1 MAISLPHLTV
11 LVLSISIL
19 FNIYIYTYMCTSVC
33 VSGNVYEYTA
43 YVRMDIWAHKD
54 AIISGIPTCN
64 YCPRDICSTHIHT
77 YILCTPAP
85 PKNRKK
91 NKKNMCKA
99 HTKDKFRFRQVHL
112 QILCWKRVKVTQKP
126 RKSSHSPVFPYF
138 QLCLQLPAHCLCTFL
153 CICA

>member
-19 FNIYIYTYMCTSVC
+19 YNIYIYVHVYFC
-33 VSGNVYEYTA
+33 VRQWKCM
-43 YVRMDIWAHKD
+43 YVRIDIWAHKD

-126 RKSSHSPVFPYF
+126 RKSPHSPVFPYF
-138 QLCLQLPAHCLCTFL
+138 QFCLQLPAHCLCTFL